1 MRFFPHFGNIEIFA
15 ITLPCGVAAW
25 LSFID
30 PIWQAYSTFSTDGW
44 TSIAGIALSVSA
56 SLIGAACAIYTAC
69 K

>member
-15 ITLPCGVAAW
+15 ITLACGVAAW

-30 PIWQAYSTFSTDGW
+30 PIWQAYSTFGW
-44 TSIAGIALSVSA
+44 TSVAGIALSVSA
-56 SLIGAACAIYTAC
+56 SLIGAAFAIYTAC

>member
-30 PIWQAYSTFSTDGW
+30 PIWQAYSTFGW
-44 TSIAGIALSVSA
+44 TSVAGIALSV
-56 SLIGAACAIYTAC
+56 LRQPDRRGMCHLHGLQIG
-69 K
+69 